1 MNRDQY
7 TDSKIGQV
15 IEILQTIEVDGEMME
30 EIITQVGMKNQMLRQ
45 LVLKANWNNLNHLI
59 EEKGELQ

>member
-30 EIITQVGMKNQMLRQ
+30 EIITHVGMKNQMLRQ
-45 LVLKANWNNLNHLI
+45 LVLKASWNNLNHLI

>member
-45 LVLKANWNNLNHLI
+45 LVLKAN
-59 EEKGELQ
+59 